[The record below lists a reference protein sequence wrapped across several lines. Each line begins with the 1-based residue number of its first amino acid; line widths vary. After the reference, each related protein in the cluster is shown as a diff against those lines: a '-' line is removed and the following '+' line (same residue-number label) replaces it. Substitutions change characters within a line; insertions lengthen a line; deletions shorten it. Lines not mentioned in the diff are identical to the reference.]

1 MPPTDFPE
9 DSMAG
14 HSQYKNIMFR
24 KGKQD
29 KMRSKIFSKLAR
41 EITVAAK
48 AGLPDPSANARLR
61 LAIQNA
67 RAENLPKDN
76 IERAIKK
83 ASGSDAESYDAIRY
97 EGYGPGGVA
106 VIVEALTDNRARTAP
121 NVRSY
126 FAKHGGNMGETGSVS
141 FMFARLGEIQY
152 PATKAT
158 ADAMLDAA
166 IEAGA
171 DDVVSDE
178 TSHTVTC
185 AFESTGEVSAALA
198 AKFGDAETVKIVWRP
213 NVMAPVDFE
222 KAESLMKLID
232 VLDEDDDVQVV
243 FTNADIPDD
252 VMEKLNA

>member
-1 MPPTDFPE
+1 
-9 DSMAG
+9 MAG
-14 HSQYKNIMFR
+14 HSQFKNIMHR

-29 KMRSKIFSKLAR
+29 KMRSKVFSKLSR

-83 ASGSDAESYDAIRY
+83 AMGGDAESYDSVRY

-106 VIVEALTDNRARTAP
+106 VIVEALTDNRNRTAS
-121 NVRSY
+121 NVRAM
-126 FAKHGGNMGETGSVS
+126 FTKFGGNLGESGSVA
-141 FMFARLGEIQY
+141 FMFSRVGEILY
-152 PATKAT
+152 PAAKAS
-158 ADAMLDAA
+158 ADAMLEAA

-178 TSHTVTC
+178 TGHTITC
-185 AFESTGEVSAALA
+185 AFEAIGEASSALA
-198 AKFGDAETVKIVWRP
+198 AKFGDAESVKVVWKP
-213 NVMAPVDFE
+213 QTLTPVDQE
-222 KAESLMKLID
+222 KAESLMKLVD
-232 VLDEDDDVQVV
+232 SLDEDDDVQVV
-243 FTNADIPDD
+243 FSNADISDEI
-252 VMEKLNA
+252 MAKLGGE